1 MANAIKKDNIPRE
14 KDCLEKME
22 ITIRPLTHMNANAS
36 KARRIDVQVSKQ
48 KGAELS

>member
-22 ITIRPLTHMNANAS
+22 ITIRPLTPHECKYFQSQAH
-36 KARRIDVQVSKQ
+36 
-48 KGAELS
+48 